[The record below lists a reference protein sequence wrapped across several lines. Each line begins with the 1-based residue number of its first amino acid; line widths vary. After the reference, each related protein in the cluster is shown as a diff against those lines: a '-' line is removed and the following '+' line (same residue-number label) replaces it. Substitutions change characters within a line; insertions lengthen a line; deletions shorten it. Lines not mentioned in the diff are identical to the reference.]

1 MTNDDVLDKLK
12 EAITAAGFSIMS
24 DEEFQEWNRAADAY
38 HASPEAK
45 ASADLQENYLDYY
58 LNHLAKYRFTPAMS
72 EISGFGG
79 GYEKTCRT
87 MLDMGLRWCDAH
99 PEANPKFRGMKGI
112 YGIIDEENRDAKQL
126 SKAVVA
132 GSFGDCTGAMHQ
144 AVVSAILWIRKNGWA
159 KYVETMSKKEE

>member
-38 HASPEAK
+38 HKSPEAM
-45 ASADLQENYLDYY
+45 ASADFQESYLDFY
-58 LNHLAKYRFTPAMS
+58 LNHLAKYIFTPAMG

-87 MLDMGLRWCDAH
+87 MIDMGLRWCDAN
-99 PEANPKFRGMKGI
+99 PEADPKFRGMTGV
-112 YGIIDEENRDAKQL
+112 YGIITEEN
-126 SKAVVA
+126 
-132 GSFGDCTGAMHQ
+132 
-144 AVVSAILWIRKNGWA
+144 
-159 KYVETMSKKEE
+159 